1 MNRRDSRPS
10 GKCPCEDRKV
20 RNSGRHLMEVF
31 HLCISSID
39 PCSKEERLGKLG
51 GVFGGFRRGPGEIH
65 GCFLRDQFKVQ
76 EKILSIQ

>member
-1 MNRRDSRPS
+1 
-10 GKCPCEDRKV
+10 
-20 RNSGRHLMEVF
+20 MEVF